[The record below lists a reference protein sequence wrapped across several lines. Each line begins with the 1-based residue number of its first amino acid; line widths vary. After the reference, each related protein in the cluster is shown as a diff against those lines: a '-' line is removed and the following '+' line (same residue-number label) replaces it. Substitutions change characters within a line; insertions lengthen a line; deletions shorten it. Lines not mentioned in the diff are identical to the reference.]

1 MSRELGSFYRS
12 LAEDADEQ
20 VLTPPDALRRRADRR
35 ARVRGTVTA
44 LAAAV
49 LVVGT
54 AAGSQL
60 VLAANERTHV
70 VTPGST
76 PSVNTTSPPTVDTT
90 PSPAATTSPSPVGP
104 SGPATTPSTGKSTTR
119 SGAPDTPTSISD
131 RAFFTQPAGTVAAP
145 PAFVPEEA
153 LPKLCGARYPSDESL
168 VQRRTRK
175 LVYRNPDT
183 PEGHVPDGSYLHSV
197 TIYRSGKAAAW
208 LADLRRAVQNCP
220 EQERVEGV
228 VSRQRL
234 LNSGDF
240 GDDSVLFEMSEPAR
254 DVNGDP
260 TGGNDVR
267 LIRAIRI
274 GDVVTVL
281 WEQGWEGTSSE
292 RSQVDDYSRRAVTAI
307 RRWLG

>member
-1 MSRELGSFYRS
+1 MSRELPSFYRS

-35 ARVRGTVTA
+35 ARAQGAVTA

-49 LVVGT
+49 LAVGT
-54 AAGSQL
+54 VAGSQL
-60 VLAANERTHV
+60 VLASNDRAHV

-76 PSVNTTSPPTVDTT
+76 PSVNTTPTPT
-90 PSPAATTSPSPVGP
+90 PTPTATTSPSPLDP
-104 SGPATTPSTGKSTTR
+104 TGPATTPSTAKPSTTR
-119 SGAPDTPTSISD
+119 SGAPDTPTSIPD

-145 PAFVPEEA
+145 PAFVPEDAVPE
-153 LPKLCGARYPSDESL
+153 LCGARYRSDESL
-168 VQRRTRK
+168 VQRRTRR

-183 PEGHVPDGSYLHSV
+183 PEGHVPDGSYLHST
-197 TIYRSGKAAAW
+197 TIYRSGEAATW
-208 LADLRRAVQNCP
+208 LADLGRAVQNCP
-220 EQERVEGV
+220 EQERVKGV

-260 TGGNDVR
+260 TGGNNVR

-292 RSQVDDYSRRAVTAI
+292 RSQVDDYSRRALTAI

>member
-1 MSRELGSFYRS
+1 MSRELDSFYRS

-35 ARVRGTVTA
+35 ARARGTVTA

-49 LVVGT
+49 LVVAT

-60 VLAANERTHV
+60 VLTANQGAQV

-76 PSVNTTSPPTVDTT
+76 PSVSTPSATTT
-90 PSPAATTSPSPVGP
+90 PSPTATTSPSPVDPTGL
-104 SGPATTPSTGKSTTR
+104 ATTPSAGKPPTNR
-119 SGAPDTPTSISD
+119 SEAPDTPTSIPD
-131 RAFFTQPAGTVAAP
+131 RAFFTQPAGTVASP
-145 PAFVPEEA
+145 PAFVFEDA

-168 VQRRTRK
+168 VQRRTKK
-175 LVYRNPDT
+175 LVYRKPDT
-183 PEGHVPDGSYLHSV
+183 PEGHVPDGSYLHSI

-208 LADLRRAVQNCP
+208 MGDLRRAVQNCP

-260 TGGNDVR
+260 TGGNTVR